1 VRNID
6 RNHRRAAKKKAK
18 FAGESLN
25 DFARE
30 ALRGCEAEQRRNPGP
45 RSIASQR
52 RSDPTMPRQP
62 LATGTTTVNRI
73 DDACC

>member
-30 ALRGCEAEQRRNPGP
+30 ALRGCEAEETLARGRSHHKEDRIRRCHGKHSRVARQR
-45 RSIASQR
+45 
-52 RSDPTMPRQP
+52 
-62 LATGTTTVNRI
+62 
-73 DDACC
+73 